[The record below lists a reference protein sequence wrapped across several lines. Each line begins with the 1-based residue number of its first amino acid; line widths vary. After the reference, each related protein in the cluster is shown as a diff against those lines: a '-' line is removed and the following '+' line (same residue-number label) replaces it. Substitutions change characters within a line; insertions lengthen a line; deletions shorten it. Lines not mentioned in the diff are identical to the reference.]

1 MRVPEKQKR
10 KNRVIGHY
18 IYSLQLFE
26 SRFNFQRKGE
36 REKKRL
42 DTPQIP
48 DPGQSG
54 GKRVSARLLASPV
67 YGLRRLPI
75 FVAFLNRRV
84 GADYREKMYV
94 PHQRAEHVFQRE
106 PITLFFSLPS
116 LSLSFLVDGGGFEM
130 GDGPRYIRKW
140 SVTLRKEAQGIGLRD
155 DLNARSFFLL
165 FEKLGNLG
173 SMSWVFISSERCK

>member
-94 PHQRAEHVFQRE
+94 PHHRAEHVFQRE

-116 LSLSFLVDGGGFEM
+116 LSLFPRRWRRFRNGRWSQVYSKMERDVTQGSL
-130 GDGPRYIRKW
+130 GDRIKG
-140 SVTLRKEAQGIGLRD
+140 
-155 DLNARSFFLL
+155 
-165 FEKLGNLG
+165 
-173 SMSWVFISSERCK
+173 